1 MKKNM
6 FLIASSL
13 TVVLMSCGSA
23 KQAVKSL
30 TAVEQP
36 QPQVTVAA
44 KEVNLSVEAN
54 REIVMPVVENAK
66 PNPVK
71 LVSFVNVEDL
81 LDLNA
86 GMSKQ
91 EVYAKLGKKPFDIIS
106 SQADGYTIVLY
117 KYRKVH
123 TILNDQNENKLGS
136 AGDKEYGTKI
146 EDAYVVFDKANKLE
160 LVVSKSEMESSKDVH
175 KFHGA
180 LYGLTINGGKL
191 SIKPIIEPEKH

>member
-1 MKKNM
+1 M

-36 QPQVTVAA
+36 AAQPQVTVAA
-44 KEVNLSVEAN
+44 KEVNVSVGSD

-66 PNPVK
+66 PNPIK
-71 LVSFVNVEDL
+71 LATFVNVEDL

-91 EVYAKLGKKPFDIIS
+91 EVYSKLGKKPFDIIS
-106 SQADGYTIVLY
+106 TQADGYTVVLY
-117 KYRKVH
+117 KYKKVH
-123 TILNDQNENKLGS
+123 QILNDQNENKLGS
-136 AGDKEYGTKI
+136 TGEKEYSSQI
-146 EDAYVVFDKANKLE
+146 YDAYVVFVKSNKLE
-160 LVVSKSEMESSKDVH
+160 LVVAQDQMGNSKSVH
-175 KFHGA
+175 KFHGE